1 MNPFQHPAFSD
12 VLQTPVEQG
21 SSSVETSV
29 PYAAAQQLT
38 AQYLAAHQQVQ
49 QAQQAQQEAAARAR
63 AEADR
68 IAAAH
73 AEAHRATVERATAE
87 HVAAH
92 GPAAERATEAVR
104 KAARAAAA
112 AATAAMPPTA
122 SGFVTSGL
130 ATSSGVPIRRLY
142 RRTDDRV
149 LGGVASGIAEHV
161 GARPLVVRLVFLLLL
176 AFGGL
181 GAVLYAVFWAVLSLD
196 PAAEQRGRHRDT
208 GQLVAFLVFGL
219 GIIIVLL
226 GVGGNSQ
233 LVLVWCLGV
242 VAVGAALVWR
252 RADPVQRQRWTAAA
266 PQVPWLGP
274 VLSGGRAMTAI
285 RLAGGG
291 VLVMVGLVGF
301 LVFTGE
307 WQSVRDGFL
316 FGTVLLTGVALV
328 IAPWLAQIIVEL
340 RAERSERIRSQER
353 AEIAAM
359 VHDQVLHTLAL
370 IQRRSSDPREVA
382 RLARGQE
389 RSLRNW
395 LYKPT
400 ASAAERIGAALEEA
414 AAEVEDAFA
423 VSVDAVVVGDCPLDP
438 PLSALV
444 QASREALVNAG
455 KHAGVASV
463 SLYAEIEPDQV
474 SVFIRDRG
482 RGFDPS
488 RVDDDRHG
496 VRGSILGRMER
507 HGGKAEI
514 RSSPGSGTEVRLTMT
529 RTNGE

>member
-1 MNPFQHPAFSD
+1 MPASTSTAPNPFAPSP
-12 VLQTPVEQG
+12 LPPGTPTG
-21 SSSVETSV
+21 LPGAV
-29 PYAAAQQLT
+29 PYAEAQQLT
-38 AQYLAAHQQVQ
+38 AQFLS
-49 QAQQAQQEAAARAR
+49 AQQAR

-68 IAAAH
+68 IAAKH
-73 AEAHRATVERATAE
+73 ADAHRES
-87 HVAAH
+87 VARIAAQHAASH
-92 GPAAERATEAVR
+92 GAAAERAAEAVR
-104 KAARAAAA
+104 RAAARTVQPPA
-112 AATAAMPPTA
+112 ADP
-122 SGFVTSGL
+122 VNSGL
-130 ATSSGVPIRRLY
+130 STPSGIPIRRLY

-149 LGGVASGIAEHV
+149 LGGVASGIAEHI
-161 GARPLVVRLVFLLLL
+161 GARPIVVRLVFLALL

-196 PAAEQRGRHRDT
+196 PAAEQRGSHRDT

-219 GIIIVLL
+219 GIIVVLL
-226 GVGGNSQ
+226 GLRQSTQ

-252 RADPVQRQRWTAAA
+252 RADPVQRKRWTAAT

-274 VLSGGRAMTAI
+274 VLSGGRGMTAV
-285 RLAGGG
+285 RLLGGAL
-291 VLVMVGLVGF
+291 LVMVGLVGF
-301 LVFTGE
+301 LVFSGE
-307 WQSVRDGFL
+307 WESVRDGLL
-316 FGTVLLTGVALV
+316 FGSVLLAGVALV
-328 IAPWLAQIIVEL
+328 IAPWLAQIAIEL

-370 IQRRSSDPREVA
+370 IQRRANDSREVA

-400 ASAAERIGAALEEA
+400 ASATERIGAALEEA

-423 VSVDAVVVGDCPLDP
+423 VSVDAVVVGDCDLDP
-438 PLSALV
+438 ALTALV

-463 SLYAEIEPDQV
+463 SLYAEIEPEQV

-482 RGFDPS
+482 KGFDPS

-514 RSSPGSGTEVRLTMT
+514 RSSPGSGTEVRLTMK

>member
-1 MNPFQHPAFSD
+1 MR
-12 VLQTPVEQG
+12 
-21 SSSVETSV
+21 
-29 PYAAAQQLT
+29 
-38 AQYLAAHQQVQ
+38 
-49 QAQQAQQEAAARAR
+49 EAAAR
-63 AEADR
+63 
-68 IAAAH
+68 IAAKHSDAARRN
-73 AEAHRATVERATAE
+73 AEKASARHLAT
-87 HVAAH
+87 H
-92 GPAAERATEAVR
+92 GAAAE
-104 KAARAAAA
+104 RAAAA
-112 AATAAMPPTA
+112 ARKVAAAATRAATGVTVPGAPAAPP
-122 SGFVTSGL
+122 GFVESGL
-130 ATSSGVPIRRLY
+130 STASGVPIRRLY

-161 GARPLVVRLVFLLLL
+161 GARPLVVRLVFLVLL

-181 GAVLYAVFWAVLSLD
+181 GAVLYAVFWAVLAID
-196 PAAEQRGRHRDT
+196 PAAEQRGRRRDT
-208 GQLVAFLVFGL
+208 GQLVAFVVFGL
-219 GIIIVLL
+219 GIIVVLL

-252 RADPVQRQRWTAAA
+252 RADPVQRQRWVAAA

-274 VLSGGRAMTAI
+274 VLAGGRGMMAV
-285 RLAGGG
+285 RLLGGG

-301 LVFTGE
+301 LVFSGE
-307 WQSVRDGFL
+307 WESVRDGLL
-316 FGTVLLTGVALV
+316 FGGVLLAGVALV
-328 IAPWLAQIIVEL
+328 LAPWLAQIIIEL

-370 IQRRSSDPREVA
+370 IQRRSADPREVA

-423 VSVDAVVVGDCPLDP
+423 VSVDAVVVGDCALDP
-438 PLSALV
+438 GLTALV

-482 RGFDPS
+482 RGFDPKD
-488 RVDDDRHG
+488 VDDDRHG

-514 RSSPGSGTEVRLTMT
+514 RSSPGSGTEVRLTMK
-529 RTNGE
+529 RTNGD

>member
-1 MNPFQHPAFSD
+1 M
-12 VLQTPVEQG
+12 
-21 SSSVETSV
+21 
-29 PYAAAQQLT
+29 PYADAQQLT
-38 AQYLAAHQQVQ
+38 ARYLTAKQ
-49 QAQQAQQEAAARAR
+49 AR

-68 IAAAH
+68 IAAKH
-73 AEAHRATVERATAE
+73 AEAHREAVERA
-87 HVAAH
+87 AAQHSKSH
-92 GPAAERATEAVR
+92 GAAAERAAEAVR
-104 KAARAAAA
+104 KAAARAAAA
-112 AATAAMPPTA
+112 ASPDSAL
-122 SGFVTSGL
+122 SGL
-130 ATSSGVPIRRLY
+130 ATPSGVPIRRLY

-149 LGGVASGIAEHV
+149 LGGVASGIAEHIGV
-161 GARPLVVRLVFLLLL
+161 RPLVVRLVCLVLL

-181 GAVLYAVFWAVLSLD
+181 GAVLYAVFWAVLALD

-219 GIIIVLL
+219 GIIVILL

-252 RADPVQRQRWTAAA
+252 RADPVQRRRWAAAA

-285 RLAGGG
+285 RLVGGG
-291 VLVMVGLVGF
+291 LLVMVGLVGF

-307 WQSVRDGFL
+307 WQSVRDGLL

-328 IAPWLAQIIVEL
+328 IAPWLAQIVSEL
-340 RAERSERIRSQER
+340 RSERSERIRSQER

-370 IQRRSSDPREVA
+370 IQRRSNDPREVA

-400 ASAAERIGAALEEA
+400 ASATERIGAALEEA

-423 VSVDAVVVGDCPLDP
+423 VSVDAVVVGDCDLDP
-438 PLSALV
+438 GLTALV

-455 KHAGVASV
+455 KHAGVASL

-482 RGFDPS
+482 KGFDPS

-514 RSSPGSGTEVRLTMT
+514 RSSPGSGTEVRLTMK
-529 RTNGE
+529 RANGE